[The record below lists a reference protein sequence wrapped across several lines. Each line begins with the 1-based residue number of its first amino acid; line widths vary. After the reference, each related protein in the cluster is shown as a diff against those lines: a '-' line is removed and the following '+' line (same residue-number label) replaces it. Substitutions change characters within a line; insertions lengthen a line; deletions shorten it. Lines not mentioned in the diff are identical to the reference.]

1 MEGARVHAILRVSP
15 APVRSLKNISGQP
28 KETYM
33 ARSSR
38 RSAFLVLFIILACG
52 CAGMLF
58 GQHLTSNTSSG
69 DGDVRE
75 SLRSF
80 TDVYDVV
87 QQNYAEPVSPDKAIY
102 NGAIPGMLR
111 VLDPHSNF
119 FDPKSYAALREEQRG
134 KYYGVGMQ
142 VGPRNNKVIV
152 IAPFAGAPAYRAGI
166 RPGDVIIAVD
176 GKPTDNMSTSD
187 VAELLKGP
195 KGTTVKITMLREGS
209 DKPLDFTVVRDE
221 IPRYSVD
228 VHFMI
233 RPGIGYVHISGFQET
248 TEHELRQALDELGD
262 IHGLILDLRQNPGGL
277 LSEGVGVADQFLKK
291 GQVIVSHH
299 GRASAEKVY
308 KAAHGNGGKDY
319 PLVVLVNR
327 GTASAAEIVAGAIQ
341 DHDRGLIAGETTF
354 GKGLVQTV
362 YPLSENTGLALTTAK
377 YYTPSGRLIQ
387 RDYSNISLYDYYY
400 NDRENGDASTTNHE
414 VKMTD
419 SGRTVY
425 GGGGISPDVKI
436 ASPKTNKFQDTLLE
450 KYAFFNFAKH
460 YVINHKVSKQFE
472 VDDAAMQEFR
482 KYLDDQKITFTEAD
496 LADNNEWIR
505 TSIKAELFINEF
517 GQQEGMRVHADGDP
531 EVQKALDL
539 LPQAKQLAD
548 NAKKVIAQRNNARLT
563 AQQGDVPEAQSVK
576 R

>member
-1 MEGARVHAILRVSP
+1 
-15 APVRSLKNISGQP
+15 
-28 KETYM
+28 
-33 ARSSR
+33 
-38 RSAFLVLFIILACG
+38 
-52 CAGMLF
+52 MLF
-58 GQHLTSNTSSG
+58 GQKLALTTSSG
-69 DGDVRE
+69 GSDGDVRD
-75 SLRSF
+75 SMKSF
-80 TDVYDVV
+80 SDVYRVV
-87 QQNYAEPVSPDKAIY
+87 QENYAEPVSPDKAIY

-119 FDPKSYAALREEQRG
+119 FDPKAYAALREEQRG

-176 GKPTDNMSTSD
+176 GKQTDNMSTSD

-195 KGTTVKITMLREGS
+195 KGTSVKITVLREGS
-209 DKPLDFTVVRDE
+209 DKPLDFTVIRDE

-228 VHFMI
+228 VHFLI
-233 RPGIGYVHISGFQET
+233 RPGVGYIHVSGFQET
-248 TEHELRQALDELGD
+248 TEKEVRDALDEFGD

-308 KAAHGNGGKDY
+308 KASHGNGGKDY
-319 PLVVLVNR
+319 PIVVLVNR

-387 RDYSNISLYDYYY
+387 RNYDNVSLYDYYY
-400 NDRENGDASTTNHE
+400 NDRDNADATVSNHE

-425 GGGGISPDVKI
+425 GGGGITPDVKI
-436 ASPKTNKFQDTLLE
+436 PNEKTNHFEDTLLE

-460 YVINHKVSKQFE
+460 YVINHQVSKQFE
-472 VDDAAMQEFR
+472 VDDAVMQEFR
-482 KYLDDQKITFTEAD
+482 KFLDEQKIPFTEAD
-496 LADNNEWIR
+496 LAQNSDWIK
-505 TSIKAELFINEF
+505 SNIKAELFINEF
-517 GQQEGMRVHADGDP
+517 GQQEGMKVHAENDP
-531 EVQKALDL
+531 EVQKALEL
-539 LPQAKQLAD
+539 LPQAKALAD
-548 NAKKVIAQRNNARLT
+548 NARKIIAQHNNARLT
-563 AQQGDVPEAQSVK
+563 AQQSETAATSS

>member
-1 MEGARVHAILRVSP
+1 
-15 APVRSLKNISGQP
+15 
-28 KETYM
+28 
-33 ARSSR
+33 
-38 RSAFLVLFIILACG
+38 
-52 CAGMLF
+52 MLF
-58 GQHLTSNTSSG
+58 GQRLTSSSASG

-80 TDVYDVV
+80 ADVYDVV

-195 KGTTVKITMLREGS
+195 KGTTVKITMMREGN

-262 IHGLILDLRQNPGGL
+262 LKGLILDLRQNPGGL
-277 LSEGVGVADQFLKK
+277 LSEGVGVADQFLKR

-308 KAAHGNGGKDY
+308 KAAHGNSGKDY

-387 RDYSNISLYDYYY
+387 RDWSNISLYDYYY
-400 NDRENGDASTTNHE
+400 SDRENGDSSNVNHE

-419 SGRTVY
+419 SGRPVY
-425 GGGGISPDVKI
+425 GGGGITPDVKI
-436 ASPKTNKFQDTLLE
+436 PSIKTNKFQDTLLE

-460 YVINHKVSKQFE
+460 YVINHKVTKQFE
-472 VDDAAMQEFR
+472 VDDAVMQEFR
-482 KYLDDQKITFTEAD
+482 RYLDEQKIPFTEAD
-496 LADNNEWIR
+496 LAENNDWLR
-505 TSIKAELFINEF
+505 TDIKAELFINEF
-517 GQQEGMRVHADGDP
+517 GQQEGMRVHAQGDP

-548 NAKKVIAQRNNARLT
+548 NAKKTIAQRNNARLT
-563 AQQGDVPEAQSVK
+563 AQQGDTVEPQSVK

>member
-1 MEGARVHAILRVSP
+1 MASSPRRTALIILTV
-15 APVRSLKNISGQP
+15 
-28 KETYM
+28 
-33 ARSSR
+33 
-38 RSAFLVLFIILACG
+38 ILACG
-52 CAGMLF
+52 CVGMLF
-58 GQHLTSNTSSG
+58 GQRLNTTSTGSDS
-69 DGDVRE
+69 DLRDSV
-75 SLRSF
+75 RSF
-80 TDVYDVV
+80 TQVYEVV
-87 QQNYAEPVSPDKAIY
+87 QQNYAEPVNPDKAIY

-119 FDPKSYAALREEQRG
+119 FDPKSYSALREEQRG

-152 IAPFAGAPAYRAGI
+152 IAPFTGAPAYRAGI

-176 GKPTDNMSTSD
+176 GKATDNMSTSD

-195 KGTTVKITMLREGS
+195 KGTTVKITVLREGTE
-209 DKPLDFTVVRDE
+209 KPIDFSVVRDE

-233 RPGIGYVHISGFQET
+233 RPGIGYIHVSGFQET
-248 TEHELRQALDELGD
+248 TEHEVAQALEQLQAQGEMK
-262 IHGLILDLRQNPGGL
+262 GLILDLRQNPGGL
-277 LSEGVGVADQFLKK
+277 LSEGVGVADKFLKK

-299 GRASAEKVY
+299 GRSSPEKVY
-308 KAAHGNGGKDY
+308 RAAHGNGGKEY

-341 DHDRGLIAGETTF
+341 DHDRGLIVGETTF

-387 RDYSNISLYDYYY
+387 REYTGVSLYDYYY
-400 NDRENGDASTTNHE
+400 NNREDNSDGTPPTPSRE

-425 GGGGISPDVKI
+425 GGGGINPDIVIPSLKG
-436 ASPKTNKFQDTLLE
+436 NKFQDTLLQ
-450 KYAFFNFAKH
+450 KYAFFNFSKH
-460 YVINHKVSKQFE
+460 YVINHKVAQSFQ
-472 VDDAAMQEFR
+472 VDDAVIQEFR
-482 KYLDDQKITFTEAD
+482 KFLDSQQIQFTEAD
-496 LADNNEWIR
+496 LAENNEWVR
-505 TSIKAELFINEF
+505 SNIKAELFVNEF
-517 GQQEGMRVHADGDP
+517 GQQEGLKVHTETDP
-531 EVQKALDL
+531 VVQKALDL
-539 LPQAKQLAD
+539 LPKAKELAD
-548 NAKKVIAQRNNARLT
+548 NAKKTIAQKSNARMT
-563 AQQGDVPEAQSVK
+563 AQQDTAPAAANN